1 MSRPLLLVKKKKY
14 GTPWNSLVKI
24 DKSLD
29 RYHGK
34 NLAPKKLKAAN
45 ETLARIGL
53 PKIET
58 KKKS

>member
-1 MSRPLLLVKKKKY
+1 MKKKKT
-14 GTPWNSLVKI
+14 GISAKSLVKI

-29 RYHGK
+29 KYHGK
-34 NLAPKKLKAAN
+34 NLAPKKLKEAN

-53 PKIET
+53 PKIED